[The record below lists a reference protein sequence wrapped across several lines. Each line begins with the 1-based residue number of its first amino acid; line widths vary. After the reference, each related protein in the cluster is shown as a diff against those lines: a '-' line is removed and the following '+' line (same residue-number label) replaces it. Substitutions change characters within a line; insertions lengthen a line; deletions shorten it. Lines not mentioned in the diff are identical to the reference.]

1 MMKSNFCL
9 TCLLLLTLTLDV
21 AVGKSVRHNLFK
33 RIRKLMNYRI
43 SIPKTFIKVSYWCLF
58 GEISPDASS

>member
-1 MMKSNFCL
+1 MMKSNLCL

-33 RIRKLMNYRI
+33 RIRKVMN
-43 SIPKTFIKVSYWCLF
+43 
-58 GEISPDASS
+58 